1 MSAKEWRELVAA
13 TKEVTGDTR
22 VDSVTIHS
30 DYATLQAR
38 DGNYLWCDGSLRKDN
53 SYPGASADTE
63 DIADI
68 DASIISILE
77 ARAASGDDE
86 TIRIMIDGERIAV
99 DDREWWLGD
108 DQVLRLGRRVSILV
122 VSRSATPCRSPLHW
136 QGVCMAVLPA
146 AGSSRTSS
154 SPDLPCPRISKPVHG
169 SFRLPGGLRDLR
181 GRDGCRGGARHGGS
195 CVGRAV
201 VADLLLIGL
210 ELLQSVDVAFDDGQC
225 VLYLAGM
232 GLAPW

>member
-1 MSAKEWRELVAA
+1 MAA

-99 DDREWWLGD
+99 TTA
-108 DQVLRLGRRVSILV
+108 S
-122 VSRSATPCRSPLHW
+122 
-136 QGVCMAVLPA
+136 
-146 AGSSRTSS
+146 
-154 SPDLPCPRISKPVHG
+154 
-169 SFRLPGGLRDLR
+169 
-181 GRDGCRGGARHGGS
+181 GGS
-195 CVGRAV
+195 ETIKFY
-201 VADLLLIGL
+201 DL
-210 ELLQSVDVAFDDGQC
+210 DGEFQ
-225 VLYLAGM
+225 YLS
-232 GLAPW
+232 